1 MKKILL
7 NEEKI
12 QNKPKMPKKEVSKTD
27 RIHKENK

>member
-7 NEEKI
+7 NDEKI
-12 QNKPKMPKKEVSKTD
+12 NKLKMSKKEVSKTD